1 MAAIERNRSDAAVPV
16 FFQIGLRVTD
26 LDVARAELSEALG
39 LEWSEV
45 DEREFDGW
53 PIRVCFS
60 RQGPPFLELI
70 EGPAGSPWDP
80 ADGLGLD
87 HLGYWTPD
95 LTRENERLGNAGL
108 ELEYDGSAAGGSF
121 AYHRA
126 PRSGLRV
133 EPVDI
138 AGKPGIAARFGLDF
152 ALLEPE

>member
-1 MAAIERNRSDAAVPV
+1 MAAIERNRSDEAVPV

-70 EGPAGSPWDP
+70 EGPTGSPWDP

-108 ELEYDGSAAGGSF
+108 ELE
-121 AYHRA
+121 
-126 PRSGLRV
+126 
-133 EPVDI
+133 
-138 AGKPGIAARFGLDF
+138 
-152 ALLEPE
+152 